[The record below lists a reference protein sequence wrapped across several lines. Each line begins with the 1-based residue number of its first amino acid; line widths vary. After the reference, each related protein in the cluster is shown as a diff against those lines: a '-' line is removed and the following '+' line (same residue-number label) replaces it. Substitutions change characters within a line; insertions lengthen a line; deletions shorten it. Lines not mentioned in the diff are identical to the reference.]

1 MSASPPGASY
11 IPLPDQDHDSNN
23 PRVHDPSAILD
34 DNLERIMQPEDEWQH
49 DPVNPRNWSPAK
61 KWRTTTIVTFYTF
74 VISFACSIMARG
86 LPDVA
91 HEFYIMSPNVIKAL
105 LYHDSI
111 FYFSFA
117 IGPLF
122 AAPLSEA
129 YGRLQVLHWANLFFV
144 VFNLDYTLLHNRS
157 SPGSFVLRFL
167 AGFVGSIPVT
177 CGGAIVSDL
186 FSERDRAS
194 AMAQYFVGHL
204 IGPVVAHVMGSFINK
219 PVVFDVVVG
228 ICSIVTPILGIL
240 LMRESYAPVIR
251 LRRDKNSLDPERAA
265 TMHPAFTM
273 KKWAYLWINLK
284 RPFMIMTRSFICF
297 ILSLYMVLI
306 YGIYYLM
313 FTPSFTY
320 RFFNM
325 YHSRVPVS
333 IGIGVGFLSATI
345 FGARICNKTYLHLAA
360 KNRGKGKPEM
370 RVPPVILGSLI
381 ISVGLFWYEWSARA
395 NMLFMTLV
403 GAAIFGFGMMTAFV
417 AIQLYLVDT
426 FTCAASAIAAT
437 SMLRSLLG
445 YAFPFFGKQM
455 FATLGYERGDSL
467 LVGLAIVIGIL
478 FPVWI
483 YYAGERMRARSSVTR

>member
-1 MSASPPGASY
+1 
-11 IPLPDQDHDSNN
+11 
-23 PRVHDPSAILD
+23 
-34 DNLERIMQPEDEWQH
+34 
-49 DPVNPRNWSPAK
+49 
-61 KWRTTTIVTFYTF
+61 
-74 VISFACSIMARG
+74 MARG
-86 LPDVA
+86 LPEVA
-91 HEFYIMSPNVIKAL
+91 HEFYMMNPNVIKAL
-105 LYHDSI
+105 FYHDSI
-111 FYFSFA
+111 FYLSFA

-129 YGRLQVLHWANLFFV
+129 YGRLKVLHWANLFFV

-157 SPGSFVLRFL
+157 SPASFVLRFL

-194 AMAQYFVGHL
+194 PMAQYFVGHL
-204 IGPVVAHVMGSFINK
+204 IGPVVAHVMRGFINE
-219 PVVFDVVVG
+219 PVVFDVLVG

-240 LMRESYAPVIR
+240 MKESYAPVIR
-251 LRRDKNSLDPERAA
+251 LRRDKNSLDPEKAA
-265 TMHPAFTM
+265 TIHPAFTM

-284 RPFMIMTRSFICF
+284 RPFMIMTRSLICL

-313 FTPSFTY
+313 FTTSFPY
-320 RFFNM
+320 RFFDL
-325 YHSRVPVS
+325 YHSRVLVS

-345 FGARICNKTYLHLAA
+345 FGARICDKTYLHLAA

-370 RVPPVILGSLI
+370 RVPAVILGSLI
-381 ISVGLFWYEWSARA
+381 ISVGLLWYVWSARA
-395 NMLFMTLV
+395 KMLFMALV
-403 GAAIFGFGMMTAFV
+403 GAAIFAFGMMTALL

-445 YAFPFFGKQM
+445 FTFPFFGKQM

-483 YYAGERMRARSSVTR
+483 YYAGERMRARSSLTR